1 MAADG
6 SVIIQIDGDDSG
18 FEKTLNGLKG
28 IATGAVK
35 GIATGAAAAT
45 AGVVALGKAALDSYA
60 SYEQLVGGVD
70 TLFKDS
76 SATVQQYAAE
86 AYKTAGVSANTYMEQ
101 ATAFSASLIQSLG
114 GDTQAAAQYANQ
126 AIMDMSDNAN
136 KMGTNIESIQQT
148 YQSLMRGNYAML
160 DNLKLGYGGTKSE
173 LERLVA
179 DAEKLTGQALDP
191 SKFSDVIT
199 AIHAVQENLGIT
211 GTTALEAATTIEGS
225 MNMAKA
231 AWANMLTGIADDN
244 ADFQTLVDNFVT
256 SVETAASNILPRLQ
270 IIFAGIGQLVAA
282 LAPVIA
288 QAIPTLIT
296 NVLPGLVTA
305 AGQMLTAFG
314 SALITNLPLLM
325 TSAAQLVTGFI
336 GYLQISLPQFMTAAG
351 QIIQWIANGIIT
363 GLPQLM
369 TSAAGILQN
378 IALGIQTYLPTML
391 QSGAS
396 IISSIIQGFIKD
408 LPQVSAAA
416 GEIIISIV
424 SGIMSSLPE
433 LITAAGETITTFINT
448 LTGEIPRILDQ
459 GVQLLT
465 TLADGIISAIPE
477 LLAQLPQIISAIVEF
492 IISSLPEIIDSGI
505 ELLVNF
511 ADGIISA
518 IPDLVAQ
525 LPEIITAIVTELAAH
540 FPEIL
545 ESGKQIL
552 QSLIDGILSLLS
564 SVGEAMGRVASTIV
578 NKVSELPGK
587 LLEIGRNIIQGL
599 WNGIS
604 EKVEWVKSKIR
615 GAVDSIKGV
624 FTGITGFFTGSP
636 SRWSEQVGVWVM
648 QGFGNGFSKDK
659 SAQNAAGKAVEA
671 IKDSIS
677 SGIKKGE
684 KDVLHVADRLNDKL
698 LEKEEDLNAELE
710 RLDQEDR
717 DRKAAEELADYQ
729 QKIKEK
735 YAELEKA
742 EVSERQKIQ
751 QEISELEADW
761 NEKQL
766 EAQRDAEREKLE
778 AQLDTLEAFK
788 KEYEDALNEI
798 ADSQQ
803 SMADKLRDYG
813 ELFQTVERNGRE
825 YLELGDLQDDI
836 DAINRYG
843 EALENLKARGVSD
856 SLMDEIT
863 SMSVDDALAY
873 TDELLDMT
881 DTKYAEYMALW
892 EQKQQAAQQVAEQF
906 YQSEIDTLGREFVDK
921 IPEEFADVRDE
932 MTDIGVQGVQGMIA
946 GMLSQTGALFAAA
959 KSIISGSMDAMR
971 SEADIHSPSRKT
983 ANLVGA
989 PLAQGVGVGFDK
1001 AYPAVMA
1008 KLRRA
1013 FDSSMAHTSARL
1025 RNMADNAGAFGSRT
1039 QYSVQTINRNTT
1051 NTMRVVPD
1059 GRGIFNLVE
1068 EESRRRGKSMISG
1081 KGLVT

>member
-270 IIFAGIGQLVAA
+270 IIFSGIGQLVAA

-336 GYLQISLPQFMTAAG
+336 GYLQINLPQFMTAAG

-391 QSGAS
+391 QSGIAIVS
-396 IISSIIQGFIKD
+396 QIIQGFITN

-416 GEIIISIV
+416 GEIIISVV
-424 SGIMSSLPE
+424 SGIMSALPQ
-433 LITAAGETITTFINT
+433 LITAAGETITTYINT
-448 LTGEIPRILDQ
+448 LTEEIPRILDQ
-459 GVQLLT
+459 GVQVITTFANGIINAIPSLVAQLPQVISAIINFVVSSLPQIIQSGIQLLVSF
-465 TLADGIISAIPE
+465 AQGIISAIPQ
-477 LLAQLPQIISAIVEF
+477 LVAQIPQIIA
-492 IISSLPEIIDSGI
+492 
-505 ELLVNF
+505 
-511 ADGIISA
+511 
-518 IPDLVAQ
+518 
-525 LPEIITAIVTELAAH
+525 AIVTTIASNL
-540 FPEIL
+540 P
-545 ESGKQIL
+545 QIL
-552 QSLIDGILSLLS
+552 QSGVSIIQSLIQGILSLIG
-564 SVGEAMGRVASTIV
+564 SVASAIGNIASTIV
-578 NKVSELPGK
+578 NGLMSLPGQ
-587 LLEIGRNIIQGL
+587 LVSIGSQIIQGL
-599 WNGIS
+599 VNGIMS
-604 EKVEWVKSKIR
+604 GVSSVVSAI
-615 GAVDSIKGV
+615 GNVVSSAVSAAKN
-624 FTGITGFFTGSP
+624 FLGIHSP
-636 SRWSEQVGVWVM
+636 SRVFRDQIGWM
-648 QGFGNGFSKDK
+648 ITQGM
-659 SAQNAAGKAVEA
+659 AL
-671 IKDSIS
+671 
-677 SGIKKGE
+677 GIKKGE
-684 KDVLHVADRLNDKL
+684 QQVLTVADQLNNKL
-698 LEKEEDLNAELE
+698 IAKEEELTKRLEDTGLDDATKEALNSQLSAV
-710 RLDQEDR
+710 
-717 DRKAAEELADYQ
+717 
-729 QKIKEK
+729 KEFRSE
-735 YAELEKA
+735 YEKA
-742 EVSERQKIQ
+742 LSEIQ
-751 QEISELEADW
+751 DAQE
-761 NEKQL
+761 
-766 EAQRDAEREKLE
+766 
-778 AQLDTLEAFK
+778 
-788 KEYEDALNEI
+788 
-798 ADSQQ
+798 

-813 ELFQTVERNGRE
+813 DLFETVSTEAGGSFI
-825 YLELGDLQDDI
+825 ELGDLQADI

-863 SMSVDDALAY
+863 SMSVDEATAY
-873 TDELLDMT
+873 TEQLLGMT
-881 DTKYAEYMALW
+881 DEQYTQYMALW
-892 EQKQQAAQQVAEQF
+892 EQKQQAAKQIATQF
-906 YQSEIDTLGREFVDK
+906 YRDEMDALGREFVDK
-921 IPEEFADVRDE
+921 IPEELGEVKDE
-932 MTDIGVQGVQGMIA
+932 MRTIGVQGIQGMID
-946 GMLSQTGALFAAA
+946 GMYSKSGALYSAAM
-959 KSIISGSMDAMR
+959 SIVSQAISAMR
-971 SEADIHSPSRKT
+971 MAADINSPSKK
-983 ANLVGA
+983 AAELVGE
-989 PLAQGVGVGFDK
+989 PLAQGVGVGFEQ
-1001 AYPAVMA
+1001 AYPGVMSR
-1008 KLRRA
+1008 LRNVFNA
-1013 FDSSMAHTSARL
+1013 SMAQTSARL
-1025 RNMADNAGAFGSRT
+1025 QSAATSGGGTVTREITNN
-1039 QYSVQTINRNTT
+1039 NTT
-1051 NTMRVVPD
+1051 VDRVIRIEVTGDGDSEFVRWLRKKINTENNRV
-1059 GRGIFNLVE
+1059 GTSLA
-1068 EESRRRGKSMISG
+1068 
-1081 KGLVT
+1081 